1 MSRTLP
7 AGQRYLSRYGPGNDG
22 NRPERYRWCIVYN
35 TSSSNMFLGEN
46 SAAERYSIWNE
57 FQDSGGRVYGDGRQ
71 YNTGTS
77 TYGYTSTRRL
87 YNNTAQIGNGPC
99 WNWNSNSANYRT
111 PANCPGG
118 FTREGRTNNNNVNPN
133 NYNATTGVFH
143 YNGAW
148 MFFMEKDYGCG
159 GNAYMK
165 VSVNRCYYNGVTATS
180 NGYT

>member
-1 MSRTLP
+1 MSRVLP
-7 AGQRYLSRYGPGNDG
+7 SGQRYLSRYGPGNDG

-35 TSSSNMFLGEN
+35 TDSSNMFLGEQT
-46 SAAERYSIWNE
+46 AAERYSIWNE

-71 YNTGTS
+71 YNLGTS

-118 FTREGRTNNNNVNPN
+118 FSYEGRTNNNNVNPN
-133 NYNATTGVFH
+133 NQNGRVGVFH
-143 YNGAW
+143 YDGAW